1 MVTFLAKKCQPILFF
16 CQGKRIKEKIAAPN
30 EVISLGE
37 HDLGQIAAPDEVISL
52 GDSDSGQIAA
62 PDEVIPLGEANTV
75 EIAAPDD
82 VIPLGDP
89 DSGQIVTL
97 TKSKCISPV
106 ILALTS
112 SSAPLSG
119 CSFKM

>member
-37 HDLGQIAAPDEVISL
+37 HDL
-52 GDSDSGQIAA
+52 GQIAA